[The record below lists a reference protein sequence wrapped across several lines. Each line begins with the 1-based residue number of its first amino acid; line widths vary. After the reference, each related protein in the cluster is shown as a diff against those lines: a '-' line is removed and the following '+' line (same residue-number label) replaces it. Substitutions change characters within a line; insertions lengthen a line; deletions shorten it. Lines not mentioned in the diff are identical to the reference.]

1 MLVFDIETNG
11 LLDDV
16 TKVHCMV
23 IYDTN
28 TDEYFEYRPNEI
40 EQGVQKLI
48 SGDII
53 CGHNVIAFD
62 CPCLTKLYGVQ
73 FDPQKVID
81 TLVLSRLVYSNLKDV
96 DLGLMRKGVLPKKL
110 WGRHSLKAYGYRLGE
125 LKGTYS
131 EETDDAWAVF
141 NEDMLEY
148 NKQDVVVTWKLYQK
162 LQEKGY
168 TEHASTIEH
177 KAQWLM
183 QKQEHNGYPFDVPK
197 ALVLETTL
205 RAELEAIT
213 TELAKSVPPIPD
225 RVFIPKRDNKRLGY
239 TAGVPV
245 QKYKEF
251 KINSRDQLKYILGTH
266 LGYKWLDSMY
276 EIETDEDG
284 EETNRKLKLDEESLQ
299 QIIHDPKA
307 SHEVRQI
314 AEQYS
319 TAFMLSKRLGQ
330 LADGQRAW
338 LKLLGDDNR
347 IHGKVNPNGAVSGRA
362 THSNPN
368 VAQVPA
374 VDKPYGYQCR
384 ELFRVPDGW
393 YQAGVDCSGLELR
406 CLAHFLYPYD
416 NGAYAHEILNGD
428 IHTANQKNAGLE
440 TRNQAKTFIYG
451 FLYGA
456 GNEKIGEIVGG
467 TAEDGKKLKAK
478 FLKNTPAIKKLQ
490 STIKDTLA
498 PYDIGAGCRKYKRK
512 YLIGL
517 DGRKLYV
524 RSLHSALNLL
534 LQSAGAL
541 ICKRWTTR
549 TEERLQALGLMHSWN
564 GDYCLMAWVHDEI
577 QVACRTKEIAEIVV
591 REAQEAVRDVQEE
604 FKFRIQLD
612 TEGKIGR
619 NWAECH

>member
-28 TDEYFEYRPNEI
+28 TDEYFEYRPKEI

-48 SGDII
+48 SGDTI

-62 CPCLTKLYGVQ
+62 CPCLTKLYGMQ

-96 DLGLMRKGVLPKKL
+96 DMGLMRKGVLPKQL

-141 NEDMLEY
+141 NEEMLSY

-168 TEHASTIEH
+168 TEHASSIEH

-197 ALVLETTL
+197 ALALETTL

-213 TELAKSVPPIPD
+213 TALVKSVPPIPD

-276 EIETDEDG
+276 EIETDADG

-307 SHEVRQI
+307 SPEVRQI

-330 LADGQRAW
+330 LADGQQAW
-338 LKLLGDDNR
+338 LKLLGNDNK

-384 ELFRVPDGW
+384 ELFRVPEGW

-451 FLYGA
+451 FL
-456 GNEKIGEIVGG
+456 
-467 TAEDGKKLKAK
+467 
-478 FLKNTPAIKKLQ
+478 
-490 STIKDTLA
+490 
-498 PYDIGAGCRKYKRK
+498 
-512 YLIGL
+512 
-517 DGRKLYV
+517 
-524 RSLHSALNLL
+524 
-534 LQSAGAL
+534 
-541 ICKRWTTR
+541 
-549 TEERLQALGLMHSWN
+549 
-564 GDYCLMAWVHDEI
+564 
-577 QVACRTKEIAEIVV
+577 
-591 REAQEAVRDVQEE
+591 
-604 FKFRIQLD
+604 
-612 TEGKIGR
+612 
-619 NWAECH
+619 